1 MTKTKPFSALAEK
14 AKADPKRRARIE
26 EYSHAIRDAMALAE
40 LRAERKMTQHAV
52 AETLRV
58 SQPNV
63 SRIEHEEDLYISTL
77 RDYVAAL
84 GGKLEINAVFPD
96 QTVAL
101 VAVADDER

>member
-14 AKADPKRRARIE
+14 AKADPERRARIE
-26 EYSHAIRDAMALAE
+26 AYRHAIRDAMALAD
-40 LRAERKMTQHAV
+40 LRADRKMTQQEV
-52 AETLRV
+52 AEALRV

-77 RDYVAAL
+77 RGYVIAL

-101 VAVADDER
+101 VATEDEER

>member
-14 AKADPKRRARIE
+14 AKADPTRRARIA

-40 LRAERKMTQHAV
+40 LRAERKMTQHEV

-77 RDYVAAL
+77 RGYVAAL

-101 VAVADDER
+101 VAVTDDER